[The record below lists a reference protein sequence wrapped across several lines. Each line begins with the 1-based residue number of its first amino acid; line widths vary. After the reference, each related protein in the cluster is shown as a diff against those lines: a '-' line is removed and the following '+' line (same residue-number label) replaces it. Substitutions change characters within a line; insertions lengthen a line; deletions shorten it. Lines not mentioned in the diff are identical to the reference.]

1 MGSHR
6 QTIAAGVATM
16 LAATSLYP
24 LFIGTAWWFGG
35 LGATVTVAL
44 VGTLTRLRRLPVA
57 VCLLAGAAGLVLYL
71 NLVFAYGPSFGHV
84 LPTLASL
91 HRLTSLVSQGTSLSA
106 KYAPP
111 VPELTGMLFLAVS
124 GIGIV
129 AVLTDLIAVRLRS
142 AALAG
147 IPLLL
152 LVTEPFTVSASRG
165 WLGIALAF
173 CLGVAGYL
181 GLLATEGRER
191 IREWEQPQ
199 PGSAGGGPDTSALSS
214 AGRRVGIASIAIALC
229 LPLFI
234 PGLHTTRLFGGQP
247 GIGGHPGS
255 DGSGGGL
262 VGLPSP
268 VTAMTSELQ
277 SKKAQPVLRY
287 TESGPSAATGEYLQ
301 LYVLDQLTA
310 ADWHLVDSPGVPVSG
325 DTPLPPPPGLAN
337 AFAGT
342 YALTTVHVS
351 PGVSAAAQLNGR
363 TTTVLPVPYPAL
375 NVSVQGSWQVNKSG
389 LMVYSTDTSLAG
401 LTYQVRSLDLKPAT
415 QDVAAAASP
424 PASIVSSD
432 GGVPASFE
440 SLRKLAQQLT
450 AGKASGFDKA
460 LALQAW
466 LSSRGGFT
474 YTLQASPVLTPQQL
488 LNFLTYTKHG
498 YCQQFA
504 VAMAVLG
511 RLLGIPSRV
520 VIGYT
525 SGTRQHDGSWLV
537 TTHDAH
543 EWPEMY
549 FSGFGW
555 LRFEPT
561 PSGADGQG
569 TAVTPDYAKSSASI
583 PKGTGGATG
592 TGTAPSAAP
601 GTVNGKQLPPD
612 FFPPVGAAGD
622 LTRLNRHPG
631 LTPWEIFGIV
641 VGALA
646 LLALIVSPVARLA
659 IRRRRWRHGARGGDA
674 GLAHVAWQELRD
686 DLIDYRAGYS
696 PSETPRAL
704 RARVAALV
712 TGTGDRTGEDGAGG
726 EPQDLL
732 DGGGLDSSAL
742 NGSAL
747 NGSAPDGRAPDVVQA
762 GAPDLPPRGE
772 VARASVSRAGIA
784 ALERV
789 TNAEER
795 ARYSARPVSG
805 SGLRRDSTA
814 IRRAIALTTTRRDRW
829 RARLLPSSV
838 LTPTASGVSQAA
850 DVFSRLSLRR
860 GRGTAGPS
868 SGLTP
873 DDLAGAEH
881 ESRTLERIS
890 Q

>member
-6 QTIAAGVATM
+6 QTIAAGIATM

-24 LFIGTAWWFGG
+24 LFIGTAWFFGG

-44 VGTLTRLRRLPVA
+44 VGTLTRLRRLPVL

-71 NLVFAYGPSFGHV
+71 NLVFASGPSFGHV

-91 HRLTSLVSQGTSLSA
+91 HRLISLISQGTSLSA

-165 WLGIALAF
+165 WLGIAASF
-173 CLGVAGYL
+173 CLGSAGYL
-181 GLLATEGRER
+181 GLLATEGRGR

-199 PGSAGGGPDTSALSS
+199 PGSPGGEPDTSALSA
-214 AGRRVGIASIAIALC
+214 AGRRVGFASALIALC

-255 DGSGGGL
+255 GGSGGL

-268 VTAMTSELQ
+268 ETAMSSELK
-277 SKKAQPVLRY
+277 SKKAEPVLQY
-287 TESGPSAATGEYLQ
+287 TESGPSGEYLQ
-301 LYVLDQLTA
+301 LYVLDQLTTT
-310 ADWHLVDSPGVPVSG
+310 DWHLVDSPALPVSG
-325 DTPLPPPPGLAN
+325 DAPLPPPPGLAN

-342 YALTTVHVS
+342 FVTTTVHVS
-351 PGVSAAAQLNGR
+351 PGVSAAAELNGK

-375 NVSVQGSWQVNKSG
+375 NVHVPGSWQVNKSG

-401 LTYQVRSLDLKPAT
+401 LAYQVRSLDLKPAT
-415 QDVAAAASP
+415 QDVATAGPP
-424 PASIVSSD
+424 PATIVRGD
-432 GGVPASFE
+432 GSVPASYL
-440 SLRKLAQQLT
+440 SLRKLAQDIT
-450 AGKASGFDKA
+450 AGKASAFDKA

-474 YTLQASPVLTPQQL
+474 YTLQATPVLTPQQL
-488 LNFLTYTKHG
+488 VNFLTYTKHG

-543 EWPEMY
+543 EWPELY
-549 FSGFGW
+549 FTGFGW

-569 TAVTPDYAKSSASI
+569 TATTPDYAKSGLSLPSGNG
-583 PKGTGGATG
+583 GT
-592 TGTAPSAAP
+592 TAPGPAP
-601 GTVNGKQLPPD
+601 SGKAGTVNGKQLPPD
-612 FFPPVGAAGD
+612 LFAPGVPTGD
-622 LTRLNRHPG
+622 LSRLGKHPG

-641 VGALA
+641 VAGLL
-646 LLALIVSPVARLA
+646 LLALIVPSIARLV
-659 IRRRRWRHGARGGDA
+659 IRRRRWRLGARGGDA

-704 RARVAALV
+704 RTRVAALV
-712 TGTGDRTGEDGAGG
+712 TAAAGAPGGTGDDGAGAG
-726 EPQDLL
+726 PRDGSGAGPWDEPQDIL
-732 DGGGLDSSAL
+732 
-742 NGSAL
+742 
-747 NGSAPDGRAPDVVQA
+747 DGRARDVVEV
-762 GAPDLPPRGE
+762 GAPDEAPRGE
-772 VARASVSRAGIA
+772 LARTSASRAGIA
-784 ALERV
+784 ALERI
-789 TNAEER
+789 TMAEER
-795 ARYSARPVSG
+795 ARYAARPVSG
-805 SGLRRDSTA
+805 SGLRRDSA
-814 IRRAIALTTTRRDRW
+814 AVRRAVAATTARRDRW

-860 GRGTAGPS
+860 GQ
-868 SGLTP
+868 GLP
-873 DDLAGAEH
+873 NGLADAEH
-881 ESRTLERIS
+881 ESRSLERVS